1 MLLFSSLLLLLCKSD
16 SSCRSSRRS
25 CCGGAGGKLNTKDL
39 SLGLLLFS
47 LLVLLSRGDWLLKL
61 LTRFNG
67 LSMEQRKGKDNQNKV
82 IVKVIVDE
90 A

>member
-16 SSCRSSRRS
+16 SSCRYSGRS
-25 CCGGAGGKLNTKDL
+25 CCGGAGGKLNTKYL